1 MTVVKKYSGVH
12 TMKITDIRVVLHD
25 DEKLRAFVSITLD
38 NAFVIRGLKIIRGSK
53 GLFVAMPNRRRPDGS
68 FQDIAHPIHST
79 ARQWLEKAVLNEYE
93 HVLGGEHAGDAD
105 VVSTEE
111 ESVAS
116 GASEQR
122 QATFNMPPR

>member
-1 MTVVKKYSGVH
+1 
-12 TMKITDIRVVLHD
+12 MKITDIRVILHD

-38 NAFVIRGLKIIRGSK
+38 NAFVIRGLKIIHGSK

-93 HVLGGEHAGDAD
+93 VEPLTYHFGSLCHL
-105 VVSTEE
+105 
-111 ESVAS
+111 
-116 GASEQR
+116 Q
-122 QATFNMPPR
+122 F

>member
-1 MTVVKKYSGVH
+1 
-12 TMKITDIRVVLHD
+12 MKITDIRVVLHD

-38 NAFVIRGLKIIRGSK
+38 NAFVIRGLKIIHGSK

-93 HVLGGEHAGDAD
+93 VAVSGERGSDID
-105 VVSTEE
+105 VVHADEE
-111 ESVAS
+111 PVVPEAAESRS
-116 GASEQR
+116 
-122 QATFNMPPR
+122 ATFNMPPR